1 MNQMLK
7 KASSVC
13 TALFC
18 AASLTFSGTS
28 MVMAA
33 DKMDDTTKSQIES
46 YAENLTQSIISLTED
61 QISAYAES
69 GDDFTENA
77 MTAWTAVKD
86 EVGEMKEVGTAEV
99 EYSNNEYTAVV
110 PVEFAD
116 EDVEFTYV
124 VDDTLTPASVA
135 IDIQYSFGT
144 TMKNAALNTIM
155 GIGTVFVILV
165 MLIFLISLFKFIP
178 GSGAYQAKA
187 KKSSEPAPA
196 VAPVPVQA
204 PAAAPEATDDK
215 ELIAVIAAAI
225 AAAEGTSTDG
235 FVVRSIRKI
244 NRKKR

>member
-33 DKMDDTTKSQIES
+33 DKMDDTTKTQIES

-86 EVGEMKEVGTAEV
+86 EVG
-99 EYSNNEYTAVV
+99 
-110 PVEFAD
+110 
-116 EDVEFTYV
+116 
-124 VDDTLTPASVA
+124 
-135 IDIQYSFGT
+135 
-144 TMKNAALNTIM
+144 
-155 GIGTVFVILV
+155 
-165 MLIFLISLFKFIP
+165 
-178 GSGAYQAKA
+178 
-187 KKSSEPAPA
+187 
-196 VAPVPVQA
+196 
-204 PAAAPEATDDK
+204 
-215 ELIAVIAAAI
+215 
-225 AAAEGTSTDG
+225 
-235 FVVRSIRKI
+235 
-244 NRKKR
+244 

>member
-33 DKMDDTTKSQIES
+33 DKMDDTTKTQIES

-86 EVGEMKEVGTAEV
+86 EVGEMKEIGTAEV
-99 EYSNNEYTAVV
+99 EYSDNEYTAVV

-116 EDVEFTYV
+116 KDVEFTYV

-144 TMKNAALNTIM
+144 TMKNAALNTLM

-187 KKSSEPAPA
+187 KKSSEPVPA
-196 VAPVPVQA
+196 VAPVPVVA
-204 PAAAPEATDDK
+204 PTAGETTDDK

>member
-13 TALFC
+13 TAFVC
-18 AASLTFSGTS
+18 AASLTFAGTS

-33 DKMDDTTKSQIES
+33 DKMDDTTKAQIEAT
-46 YAENLTQSIISLTED
+46 AEGLTQTIIPLTED
-61 QISAYAES
+61 QISAYSES
-69 GDDFTENA
+69 GDAFTESA

-86 EVGEMKEVGTAEV
+86 DVGEMKEVGSAEV
-99 EYSNNEYTAVV
+99 EYSNSEYTAVV

-124 VDDTLTPASVA
+124 FDDTLSPTSLAV
-135 IDIQYSFGT
+135 DIQYSFGT
-144 TMKNAALNTIM
+144 TMKNAALNTLM

-165 MLIFLISLFKFIP
+165 MLIFLISLFKYIP

-196 VAPVPVQA
+196 AAPVPVVASAQT
-204 PAAAPEATDDK
+204 PEAADDK

-225 AAAEGTSTDG
+225 AASEGTSTDG

>member
-1 MNQMLK
+1 
-7 KASSVC
+7 
-13 TALFC
+13 
-18 AASLTFSGTS
+18 

-33 DKMDDTTKSQIES
+33 DKMDDTTKTQIES
-46 YAENLTQSIISLTED
+46 YAEKLTQSIISLTED

-86 EVGEMKEVGTAEV
+86 EVGEMKEIGTVEV
-99 EYSNNEYTAVV
+99 EYSDNEYTAVV

-144 TMKNAALNTIM
+144 TMKNAALNTLM

-187 KKSSEPAPA
+187 KKSSEPVPV
-196 VAPVPVQA
+196 VAPTA
-204 PAAAPEATDDK
+204 GETTDDK

>member
-33 DKMDDTTKSQIES
+33 DKMDDTTKTQIES
-46 YAENLTQSIISLTED
+46 YAANLTQSIISLTED

-86 EVGEMKEVGTAEV
+86 EVGEMKEIGTAEV
-99 EYSNNEYTAVV
+99 EYSDNEYTAVV

-116 EDVEFTYV
+116 KDVEFTYV

-144 TMKNAALNTIM
+144 TMKNAALNTLM

-187 KKSSEPAPA
+187 KKSSEQVPA
-196 VAPVPVQA
+196 VAPVPVVA
-204 PAAAPEATDDK
+204 PTAGETTDDK